1 MGLSRG
7 ILWPFYSC
15 LFRSDFGWVFF
26 LGMIVACCTYLVASL
41 AISLQGNLTNP
52 KISVTIGNMIPRLL
66 EDLVLSSLRSSG
78 KIVLVLGARQ
88 VGKTTLAK
96 DVGKKLERKGKDVL
110 YLNCDLAEDNVAVNT
125 NSKAVLERLLSKV
138 DVLLIDEAQ
147 RLDNPGLTLKII
159 YDNFPKVRVLA
170 TGSSSFDLKN
180 KLSDPLTGRYL
191 DFTLYPFSFTE
202 VLQTGSDNEVL
213 LKNQA
218 DALLP
223 QVMLYGLYPEVYLES
238 TPEKKEA
245 LLERIVESY
254 LFKDI
259 LSFQRVRNHQAIRD
273 LTRALAYQIGSEV
286 NENELSN
293 RLKMDRKTVVS
304 YLDIL
309 EKAFVIVSAYPYS
322 KNPRR
327 EIGSHCKIY
336 FVDLGIRN
344 ALVGDFNPVDLRAD
358 VGSLWENF
366 LFIERRKLFANLGK
380 SVLSNFWRSYSGA
393 EVDYIEKAASEEIR
407 AFEFKYGSGFLS
419 KGAKSFVSRY
429 EMSVQLVNM
438 SNYLDFIR

>member
-1 MGLSRG
+1 LRNGSQ
-7 ILWPFYSC
+7 IL
-15 LFRSDFGWVFF
+15 
-26 LGMIVACCTYLVASL
+26 TYY
-41 AISLQGNLTNP
+41 LTNP
-52 KISVTIGNMIPRLL
+52 RISANIGIMILRLSQ
-66 EDLVLSSLRSSG
+66 DLIFSSLKSSG
-78 KIVLVLGARQ
+78 KIILVLGARQ
-88 VGKTTLAK
+88 VGKTTLTK
-96 DVGKKLERKGKDVL
+96 DIGKKLEGEGKKVL
-110 YLNCDLAEDNVAVNT
+110 YLNCDLAEDNGAVNT
-125 NSKAVLERLLSKV
+125 NSGAVLERLLSGV

-159 YDNFPKVRVLA
+159 HDNFPKVRVLA

-202 VLQTGSDNEVL
+202 SLQTSSDNQSL

-223 QVMLYGLYPEVYLES
+223 QVMLYGLYPEIYLS
-238 TPEKKEA
+238 NTPEQKQA

-259 LSFQRVRNHQAIRD
+259 LTFQRVKNSQAIKD
-273 LTRALAYQIGSEV
+273 LTKALAYQIGSEI
-286 NENELSN
+286 NENELAN
-293 RLKMDRKTVVS
+293 RLKIDRKTVVS

-309 EKAFVIVSAYPYS
+309 EKAYVIVSAHPYS

-327 EIGSHCKIY
+327 EIGSHYKIY

-344 ALVGDFNPVDLRAD
+344 ILIGDFNPVGLRAD
-358 VGSLWENF
+358 VGVLWENF
-366 LFIERRKLFANLGK
+366 LFIERKKLFANK
-380 SVLSNFWRSYSGA
+380 AMVVTSNFWRSYSGA
-393 EVDYIEKAASEEIR
+393 EVDYIEKTTSEELK

-419 KGAKSFVSRY
+419 KGAGSFTSEYRTK
-429 EMSVQLVNM
+429 VQLVNQK
-438 SNYLDFIR
+438 NYLDFIT

>member
-1 MGLSRG
+1 LHWLHHQTVDLD
-7 ILWPFYSC
+7 I
-15 LFRSDFGWVFF
+15 
-26 LGMIVACCTYLVASL
+26 IAS
-41 AISLQGNLTNP
+41 NETDCLTNP
-52 KISVTIGNMIPRLL
+52 RISTNIGIMVLRLS
-66 EDLVLSSLRSSG
+66 EDLILSGLKSSG
-78 KIVLVLGARQ
+78 KIILVLGARQ

-96 DVGKKLERKGKDVL
+96 DIGKKLEAEGKKVL
-110 YLNCDLAEDNVAVNT
+110 YLNCDLAEDNGAVNT
-125 NSKAVLERLLSKV
+125 NSKAILERLLSEI

-159 YDNFPKVRVLA
+159 YDNFPDVRVLA

-202 VLQTGSDNEVL
+202 VLQAGSDNKAL

-223 QVMLYGLYPEVYLES
+223 QVMLYGLYPDIYLS
-238 TPEKKEA
+238 NTPEQKQA
-245 LLERIVESY
+245 LLERIVDSY

-259 LSFQRVRNHQAIRD
+259 LTFQRVKNSQAIKD
-273 LTRALAYQIGSEV
+273 LTKALAYQIGSEV

-293 RLKMDRKTVVS
+293 RLKVDRKTVVS

-309 EKAFVIVSAYPYS
+309 EKSYVIISAHPYS

-327 EIGSHCKIY
+327 EIGSHYKIY

-344 ALVGDFNPVDLRAD
+344 ALIGDFNSLDLRTDA
-358 VGSLWENF
+358 GFLWENF
-366 LFIERRKLFANLGK
+366 LFVERKKLFANK
-380 SVLSNFWRSYSGA
+380 AMVVTSNFWRSYSGA
-393 EVDYIEKAASEEIR
+393 EVDYIEKVTSE
-407 AFEFKYGSGFLS
+407 YGT
-419 KGAKSFVSRY
+419 K
-429 EMSVQLVNM
+429 VQLINQE
-438 SNYLDFIR
+438 NYLDFIRGTTFP

>member
-1 MGLSRG
+1 MVLRLS
-7 ILWPFYSC
+7 
-15 LFRSDFGWVFF
+15 
-26 LGMIVACCTYLVASL
+26 
-41 AISLQGNLTNP
+41 
-52 KISVTIGNMIPRLL
+52 
-66 EDLVLSSLRSSG
+66 EDLIFSSLKSSG
-78 KIVLVLGARQ
+78 KIILVLGARQ

-96 DVGKKLERKGKDVL
+96 DIGKKLEEEGKKVL

-125 NSKAVLERLLSKV
+125 NSKAVLERLLSGV

-159 YDNFPKVRVLA
+159 YDNFPEVRVLA

-191 DFTLYPFSFTE
+191 DFTLYPFSLAE
-202 VLQTGSDNEVL
+202 VLQTGSDNETL

-223 QVMLYGLYPEVYLES
+223 QVMLYGLYPEIYLS
-238 TPEKKEA
+238 NTPEQKQA
-245 LLERIVESY
+245 LLERIVDSY

-259 LSFQRVRNHQAIRD
+259 LTFQRVKNSQAIKD
-273 LTRALAYQIGSEV
+273 LTKALAYQIGSEV

-293 RLKMDRKTVVS
+293 RLKIDRKTVVS

-309 EKAFVIVSAYPYS
+309 EKSYVIVSAHPYS

-327 EIGSHCKIY
+327 EIGSHYKIY

-344 ALVGDFNPVDLRAD
+344 TLIGDFNPIDLRAD
-358 VGSLWENF
+358 AGLLWENF
-366 LFIERRKLFANLGK
+366 LFVERRKLFANK
-380 SVLSNFWRSYSGA
+380 AMVVTSNFWRSYSGA
-393 EVDYIEKAASEEIR
+393 EVDYIEKTTNEELKG
-407 AFEFKYGSGFLS
+407 FEFKYGSGSLS
-419 KGAKSFVSRY
+419 RGASSFTSEY
-429 EMSVQLVNM
+429 GTKVQLINKG
-438 SNYLDFIR
+438 NYLDFIL